1 MQRLEKGQHRPLN
14 VTQKAQHRVFA
25 GLGWE
30 PHTNAGLMEKIGAIV
45 GTKKIY
51 HDLDLGCLLFDA
63 KKKPIGDISVLHGH
77 MADPTGHI
85 YHSGDNVDGA
95 SEGDDEQVS
104 VELLSIDKAIDYIMF
119 VATIKSGHTF
129 GELHQPEIR
138 IADGYSNHN
147 FLQTPLTHI
156 EGKVKSAF
164 AFASIYRSGEGWNL
178 HNIST
183 YLDLPAIQK
192 PNGAL
197 SSLLT
202 KI

>member
-1 MQRLEKGQHRPLN
+1 MKLEKGQHRHLN

-25 GLGWE
+25 GLGWQ
-30 PHTNAGLMEKIGAIV
+30 PHTDIGFMEKLGAMF
-45 GTKKIY
+45 GTKKTY
-51 HDLDLGCLLFDA
+51 HDLDLGCLLFDSN
-63 KKKPIGDISVLHGH
+63 KKPIGDISILNGQL
-77 MADPTGHI
+77 ADPTGHI

-95 SEGDDEQVS
+95 TDGDDEQVS
-104 VELLSIDKAIDYIMF
+104 VELLNVEKAIDYIMF

-129 GELHQPEIR
+129 GELHSPEIR
-138 IADGYSNHN
+138 IADGYSNHT
-147 FLQTPLTHI
+147 FLETPLTHL
-156 EGKVKSAF
+156 EGKAKNAF
-164 AFASIYRSGEGWNL
+164 AFASIYRATDGWNL

-183 YLDLPAIQK
+183 YLDLMAVQK